1 MCLMIVT
8 VRLLAWATL
17 TLLSA
22 MAMLASLTTPQ
33 WLVGPPTRYIPKLGR
48 KNHSFIND
56 DHIDGNPIRSAA
68 DYYQPTLGI
77 YNRCTRIE
85 GLARLHCASFIQ
97 REYHANYTESFPAAW
112 QATLV
117 FFSAGLC
124 LLVLTLVTSIV
135 GWCARSIRRKSIFSI
150 GGSVQALS
158 VLFFILGLVV
168 YPAGWNSLRVRR
180 VCGENAEAFY
190 LADCNLGWAF
200 YVAIGGI
207 ALTCFSAIFSA
218 QAELSTSS
226 DKVQDLILEGKKVIC
241 LP

>member
-1 MCLMIVT
+1 MHCGV
-8 VRLLAWATL
+8 
-17 TLLSA
+17 
-22 MAMLASLTTPQ
+22 
-33 WLVGPPTRYIPKLGR
+33 
-48 KNHSFIND
+48 
-56 DHIDGNPIRSAA
+56 

-158 VLFFILGLVV
+158 GTNYHKMCEEL
-168 YPAGWNSLRVRR
+168 PA
-180 VCGENAEAFY
+180 C
-190 LADCNLGWAF
+190 
-200 YVAIGGI
+200 
-207 ALTCFSAIFSA
+207 
-218 QAELSTSS
+218 SS
-226 DKVQDLILEGKKVIC
+226 FGM
-241 LP
+241 

>member
-1 MCLMIVT
+1 MIVT

-17 TLLSA
+17 TLLST
-22 MAMLASLTTPQ
+22 MAILASMTTPQ
-33 WLVGPPTRYIPKLGR
+33 WLVGPPIKFIPKLAR

-56 DHIDGNPIRSAA
+56 NNIDDNPIRSA
-68 DYYQPTLGI
+68 DYYEPTLGI

-85 GLARLHCASFIQ
+85 GFGRLHCASFIQ
-97 REYHANYTESFPAAW
+97 RGYQANYTESFPVAW

-117 FFSAGLC
+117 FFSIGLC
-124 LLVLTLVTSIV
+124 LLVLTLVMSIV

-158 VLFFILGLVV
+158 VLFFILGLVI
-168 YPAGWNSLRVRR
+168 YPAGWGSQRVRR
-180 VCGENAEAFY
+180 VCGENAEAFF

-218 QAELSTSS
+218 QAEISTST